1 MSNVVTFA
9 AAGEPDPVRS
19 LADPLL
25 TVTQAAATVQISEDS
40 IRRAYTAGHLN
51 VERFGAR
58 LQCVR
63 IRQSELL
70 RWMAAGGKT
79 R

>member
-1 MSNVVTFA
+1 MSGVVAFPRREASAVATLADAIFTVAEA
-9 AAGEPDPVRS
+9 AAAVR
-19 LADPLL
+19 L
-25 TVTQAAATVQISEDS
+25 SEDS

-63 IRQSELL
+63 IRESELN
-70 RWMAAGGKT
+70 RWMAGGGKT